1 MTDAEWAYLESL
13 PRVTL
18 AQRIAYWELRHAL
31 EDAEDAEDTEDA
43 GETEDTWVRRVRPY
57 IDPARSCTV
66 DHAGPQWPYVDRR
79 RTEM

>member
-1 MTDAEWAYLESL
+1 MDTAADWAYLESL

-31 EDAEDAEDTEDA
+31 QDAPQDVPRA
-43 GETEDTWVRRVRPY
+43 RRVRPY

-66 DHAGPQWPYVDRR
+66 DLAGPQWPYVDRR